1 MTRPPTDP
9 SEAVQSDEQIRSR
22 TMTLLIAG
30 HDTTAG
36 ALTWALH
43 QLELP
48 LVFADD
54 GSACRRHPNP
64 SVHSPTRPHAS

>member
-22 TMTLLIAG
+22 TMTLLITG
-30 HDTTAG
+30 HDTTAS

-43 QLELP
+43 QVELP

-54 GSACRRHPNP
+54 SVERRVIPHP
-64 SVHSPTRPHAS
+64 

>member
-1 MTRPPTDP
+1 M
-9 SEAVQSDEQIRSR
+9 RSR

-36 ALTWALH
+36 ALAWALH

-48 LVFADD
+48 LVFAND
-54 GSACRRHPNP
+54 GSA
-64 SVHSPTRPHAS
+64 VQASPEPERPFTEFLRGCPVL

>member
-1 MTRPPTDP
+1 MDP
-9 SEAVQSDEQIRSR
+9 GEAVQSDEQIRSR

-36 ALTWALH
+36 APARALH

-54 GSACRRHPNP
+54 GSA
-64 SVHSPTRPHAS
+64 VQASPEPERPFTG

>member
-1 MTRPPTDP
+1 M
-9 SEAVQSDEQIRSR
+9 RSR
-22 TMTLLIAG
+22 TMNLLIAG

-36 ALTWALH
+36 ALAWALH

-54 GSACRRHPNP
+54 GVERH
-64 SVHSPTRPHAS
+64 VIPHP

>member
-1 MTRPPTDP
+1 
-9 SEAVQSDEQIRSR
+9 
-22 TMTLLIAG
+22 MTLLIAG

-36 ALTWALH
+36 APARALH

-54 GSACRRHPNP
+54 GSA
-64 SVHSPTRPHAS
+64 VQASPTRPHAS